1 VDVATGG
8 GVHAAGPS
16 ALARPTL
23 ASVPLV
29 IGEPDEAPVLVKEPA
44 VAADA
49 NEPVAVADEPAASSA
64 TPPPFKLRPALARC
78 KTHPTARLEV
88 EYVPG
93 RAIKINGARP
103 LGGVGHCV
111 EDVLERHP
119 PQRAM
124 TIRL

>member
-1 VDVATGG
+1 MPTCRQHGLVARI
-8 GVHAAGPS
+8 A
-16 ALARPTL
+16 
-23 ASVPLV
+23 
-29 IGEPDEAPVLVKEPA
+29 DEPA
-44 VAADA
+44 
-49 NEPVAVADEPAASSA
+49 AVADEPAASSA

-88 EYVPG
+88 EYIPG

-124 TIRL
+124 TIRF